1 MFGGVTLDKF
11 CPRDVPRILACIREG
26 KAGIAELCEAC
37 VAAIDAVR
45 EEEDPTPTP
54 RDCPAPWKW
63 IPVKDKKA
71 MYLVLRDATGQN
83 VLETDDAGR
92 YPDEGQGIVVA
103 SPLIRE
109 QIRLA
114 GEMAALLHDQ
124 QAEAV
129 NPGCGCGTCLDC
141 RRTAI
146 VTALDAIGTSP

>member
-26 KAGIAELCEAC
+26 KVGIAGLCEAC
-37 VAAIDAVR
+37 VAAIDRVR
-45 EEEDPTPTP
+45 EEKDPTPAP
-54 RDCPAPWKW
+54 RDCPTPWKW
-63 IPVKDKKA
+63 LPVEGKKA
-71 MYLVLRDATGQN
+71 MYLALEDSKGQD
-83 VLETDDAGR
+83 VLETDDAGK

-103 SPLIRE
+103 SPLVRE

-124 QAEAV
+124 QAEAL
-129 NPGCGCGTCLDC
+129 NPDCGCGHCPDC

-146 VTALDAIGTSP
+146 LAALDAAARSL